1 MMTSIVLTDGGGCF
15 IVVPI
20 DSISTVQEIVPVVS
34 EMGFILRSMVYLK
47 GDPSPF
53 IVSESVEEILNGQ
66 VC

>member
-1 MMTSIVLTDGGGCF
+1 MKTIVLTDGGGCF
-15 IVVPI
+15 IVVPL

-34 EMGFILRSMVYLK
+34 ETGFILRSRVFLK
-47 GDPSPF
+47 GDPTPF